1 MLLNSFDV
9 LNKNSGHILHRM
21 ALNKSS
27 NVTAEKWSIFSA
39 TCLKK
44 LSLLTLTFAC
54 WFIVHTF
61 KWVCFCVSRL
71 IDHPSVMVVFFF
83 VSCICFLLEV
93 TTLLLVY
100 FWYVCVWGF
109 FFCLCELV
117 ITAVWVSHLLKCV
130 WDGHAIAAWDLLQ
143 IFLCDVPSVLR
154 VTQLQRCQHG
164 TELDNLF
171 SSKCSTLIYKC
182 IHSAHTYSKHTYPHT
197 QTLN

>member
-1 MLLNSFDV
+1 MWLQRSEAYFPQHVWRNSRSWLWHLHAGWLF
-9 LNKNSGHILHRM
+9 IL
-21 ALNKSS
+21 S
-27 NVTAEKWSIFSA
+27 NGFVFVSA
-39 TCLKK
+39 VWPPICHG
-44 LSLLTLTFAC
+44 C
-54 WFIVHTF
+54 I
-61 KWVCFCVSRL
+61 
-71 IDHPSVMVVFFF
+71 FF

-100 FWYVCVWGF
+100 FWYVCVWVF

>member
-1 MLLNSFDV
+1 MFEETLALDSDICMLVDCSYFQMGLF
-9 LNKNSGHILHRM
+9 L
-21 ALNKSS
+21 
-27 NVTAEKWSIFSA
+27 
-39 TCLKK
+39 CQ
-44 LSLLTLTFAC
+44 
-54 WFIVHTF
+54 
-61 KWVCFCVSRL
+61 
-71 IDHPSVMVVFFF
+71 PSDRPPICHGCIFF

-100 FWYVCVWGF
+100 FWYVCVWVF